1 MNSHSVRLNAYMNM
15 NVWGVGP
22 ATVPQSIPVNLS
34 LSVSSFFFFLLP
46 TSPSISAYLVLSC
59 FILQNHLP
67 SLARLFF
74 VSYLSARHLRGRH
87 VTLTGRIQTFFASQP
102 QKCPP
107 TTLRCH
113 LHRHGKSLPHEHS
126 RGICRVEGRKGT
138 HKKISLSGGR
148 QLDVFLQRNPLFG
161 TLAISSS
168 YHNSIHFISS
178 SVAN

>member
-1 MNSHSVRLNAYMNM
+1 MNSHSVRLNAYAVYEYECMGRWPGN
-15 NVWGVGP
+15 GP
-22 ATVPQSIPVNLS
+22 AINPRQSS
-34 LSVSSFFFFLLP
+34 LFVSSFFFLLP

-59 FILQNHLP
+59 FISQNHLP
-67 SLARLFF
+67 SLVRLFF
-74 VSYLSARHLRGRH
+74 LSYLSARHLRGFH

-138 HKKISLSGGR
+138 QKNISVGR
-148 QLDVFLQRNPLFG
+148 TTVGCVPAMQPPFWYPRNLVV
-161 TLAISSS
+161 IS
-168 YHNSIHFISS
+168 
-178 SVAN
+178 